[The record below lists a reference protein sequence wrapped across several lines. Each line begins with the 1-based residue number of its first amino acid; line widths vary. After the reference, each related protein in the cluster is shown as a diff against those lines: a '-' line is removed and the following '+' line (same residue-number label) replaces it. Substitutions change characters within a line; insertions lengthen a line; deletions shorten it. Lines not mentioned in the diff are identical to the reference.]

1 MTPPK
6 LRRVFEW
13 FTTAELLL
21 ARMIIF
27 LIFLFGLWQLLVRL
41 K

>member
-1 MTPPK
+1 MTPQK

-13 FTTAELLL
+13 FTAAELLF
-21 ARMIIF
+21 ARAIIF
-27 LIFLFGLWQLLVRL
+27 VIFLFGLWQLFLRF